1 MMQILLGEVVAFAK
15 KNRKN
20 VLNEGYN
27 AIYRVPDVLRS
38 PSKYF
43 ILRSDL
49 RSSIDMRFIEKIG
62 RKSD

>member
-1 MMQILLGEVVAFAK
+1 MMQIQLEEVVTFAK

-20 VLNEGYN
+20 VLNEGYK

-38 PSKYF
+38 PNKYF